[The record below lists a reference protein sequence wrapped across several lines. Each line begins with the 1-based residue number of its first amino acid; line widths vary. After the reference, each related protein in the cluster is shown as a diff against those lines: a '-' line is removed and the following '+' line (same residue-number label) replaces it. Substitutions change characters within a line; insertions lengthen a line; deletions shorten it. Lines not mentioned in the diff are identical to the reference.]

1 MLKRNINSPKWLVE
15 EFLYN
20 SSLAGW
26 KRTVHLELD
35 KLKTSTERV
44 VIKSESTSN
53 PREDISDKDIFPDS
67 RLRNLQDRVEFRSNW
82 TIPKC
87 RDCDKSVE
95 NIFHPFGIVYCEV
108 SKIDW
113 ETNLKIIKDP
123 IRIHFRKVGI
133 I

>member
-1 MLKRNINSPKWLVE
+1 MLKRNKNSPKWLIE

-26 KRTVHLELD
+26 KRTVHLELE

-67 RLRNLQDRVEFRSNW
+67 RLQNL
-82 TIPKC
+82 
-87 RDCDKSVE
+87 
-95 NIFHPFGIVYCEV
+95 
-108 SKIDW
+108 
-113 ETNLKIIKDP
+113 
-123 IRIHFRKVGI
+123 
-133 I
+133 